1 MRPIRPGIV
10 EGDLV
15 VTRPF
20 EECVITGRFDNS
32 GHTRFYRLWRPLHLR
47 LAPPSKGLEVE
58 RNWLSEASWC
68 FQSVDLSR
76 NARKHEIFIFF

>member
-1 MRPIRPGIV
+1 MHGKYGNGFTGRNLYCCNIRMRPIRPGIV

-32 GHTRFYRLWRPLHLR
+32 GHTHVYRLWRLLHPR
-47 LAPPSKGLEVE
+47 LAPPSKGLAVE
-58 RNWLSEASWC
+58 RNWLS
-68 FQSVDLSR
+68 
-76 NARKHEIFIFF
+76 